1 MKFVGVILAGGESKR
16 FGPPKAFAEKE
27 EKAFYMYSMEALKP
41 YVSQLLIVT
50 SSELEPIFFNEN
62 LPAEIIRDVDK
73 FRKQGPLGGIYTAM
87 DQYVG
92 EWYMVIPI
100 DVPFIERKIMAT
112 LMKNIEPHIDAV
124 IPVVSGKIQPLISI
138 FHYNVKSKI
147 KRNLNNNRRSVQKLL
162 DVCMVKYV
170 PIDEAE
176 LFVNIN
182 SQVDYQKY
190 IEKSKD

>member
-16 FGPPKAFAEKE
+16 FGSPKAFAEKE
-27 EKAFYMYSMEALKP
+27 GKAFYLYSMEALKP
-41 YVSQLLIVT
+41 YTSHIIIVT
-50 SSELEPIFFNEN
+50 NPELEPVFLSEN
-62 LPAEIIRDVDK
+62 VPAEIIKDIDEY
-73 FRKQGPLGGIYTAM
+73 RKQGPLGGIYTAM
-87 DQYVG
+87 EQYKG

-100 DVPFIERKIMAT
+100 DVPFIERKIMEK
-112 LMKNIEPHIDAV
+112 LMKNIEPNIDAV

-138 FHYNVKSKI
+138 YHYNVKSKI
-147 KRNLNNNRRSVQKLL
+147 KRNLDNNRRSVQKLL

-190 IEKSKD
+190 IGNSSN